1 MAMAVEILFSP
12 LTIILSIW
20 LVFELIE
27 FFRLGEAGQ
36 PLAWCIVK
44 ISVFSSTI
52 IGLTS
57 DKDYQN
63 MVKID
68 ILLEKFKSLCI
79 DEDKTGL
86 ALNK

>member
-1 MAMAVEILFSP
+1 MEKLFLP
-12 LTIILSIW
+12 LTIILCIW
-20 LVFELIE
+20 LAFEVIE
-27 FFRLGEAGQ
+27 FFRLGGAGQ

-44 ISVFSSTI
+44 ISVLSSTI

-79 DEDKTGL
+79 DEDKSGL
-86 ALNK
+86 VLNK